1 MPSGGAMPMAS
12 TVGAIS
18 EHPERFSNQAVTVTG
33 EVERM
38 VSPTV
43 FSLDEDRVFS
53 AGVDLL
59 VVGKRPIAKD
69 NQRVTVTGVV
79 RRFMR
84 AEFQKE
90 IVDFDLRPEWLVDF
104 EARPVI
110 IATDVAVVK

>member
-1 MPSGGAMPMAS
+1 MPMAA
-12 TVGAIS
+12 TVRAIS
-18 EHPERFSNQAVTVTG
+18 EHPERFLNQTVRVTG

-38 VSPTV
+38 FSPTV

-59 VVGKRPIAKD
+59 VVGKKPGIAKD
-69 NQRVTVTGVV
+69 NQRVTATGVV
-79 RRFMR
+79 QRFVR

-90 IVDFDLRPEWLVDF
+90 IVDFDLRPEWFVAF

-110 IATDVAVVK
+110 IATDVAVVQ